1 MRRGPLQAPHYHRPA
16 ILPMKGRAYHKKKGF
31 HLIFLKQLLSPKPM
45 QLLHGS
51 SRCVPKPY
59 RAVRMPRHWK
69 NEFSAL
75 ETSGRTFAHL
85 VARVVHLP
93 PSLPH
98 LQTLATLCRLKIG
111 QTKMTKMT
119 KIGSAHLEDQPEDF
133 FPFDPTAKRERI
145 I

>member
-1 MRRGPLQAPHYHRPA
+1 
-16 ILPMKGRAYHKKKGF
+16 MKGRAYHKKKGF

-93 PSLPH
+93 PSLPR
-98 LQTLATLCRLKIG
+98 LQTLATLCRLKIDP
-111 QTKMTKMT
+111 TKMTKMT

>member
-1 MRRGPLQAPHYHRPA
+1 
-16 ILPMKGRAYHKKKGF
+16 MKGRAYHKKKGF

-59 RAVRMPRHWK
+59 RAVRMPRDWK

-75 ETSGRTFAHL
+75 ETSGRTVTHL

-98 LQTLATLCRLKIG
+98 LQTLATLCRLKIDPTKM
-111 QTKMTKMT
+111 TKMTKMT

-133 FPFDPTAKRERI
+133 FPLDPTAKRERI

>member
-1 MRRGPLQAPHYHRPA
+1 
-16 ILPMKGRAYHKKKGF
+16 MKGRAYHKKKGF

-59 RAVRMPRHWK
+59 RAVRMPRDWK

-75 ETSGRTFAHL
+75 ETSGRIVAHL

-93 PSLPH
+93 PSLPR

>member
-1 MRRGPLQAPHYHRPA
+1 
-16 ILPMKGRAYHKKKGF
+16 
-31 HLIFLKQLLSPKPM
+31 M

-75 ETSGRTFAHL
+75 ETSGLTLAHL

-93 PSLPH
+93 PSLPR
-98 LQTLATLCRLKIG
+98 LQTLATLCRLKIDP
-111 QTKMTKMT
+111 TKMT